1 MSPQGIRDAVA
12 TGLDTY
18 LNDHLAGAFA
28 GRALSRRAAER
39 QRGTDLAPPLERV
52 AKEIREDVRSLEQL
66 MERLGIPRRNQRAM
80 VGELA
85 HAVGRLKFGGVLHRG
100 SAVATLE
107 ELEMLALGIEGK
119 LALWGALRHGA
130 DDDGSLGPELDG
142 LIARARTQRELVEEL
157 RLKAAEAVVRESQ
170 RDTKTRPE
178 QPAAGS

>member
-1 MSPQGIRDAVA
+1 MA

-80 VGELA
+80 IGELA

-119 LALWGALRHGA
+119 LALWGALQHGA
-130 DDDGSLGPELDG
+130 NDDGSLGPELDG

-157 RLKAAEAVVRESQ
+157 RLKAAEAVVRASQ
-170 RDTKTRPE
+170 RDAKTRTG
-178 QPAAGS
+178 QPATDS

>member
-1 MSPQGIRDAVA
+1 VA

-52 AKEIREDVRSLEQL
+52 AKEIREDIRSLEQL

-80 VGELA
+80 IGELA

-100 SAVATLE
+100 SPVATLE
-107 ELEMLALGIEGK
+107 ELETLALGIEGK
-119 LALWGALRHGA
+119 LALWRALRHGA

-142 LIARARTQRELVEEL
+142 LISRARTQRELVEEL
-157 RLKAAEAVVRESQ
+157 RLKAAVAVLRESQ
-170 RDTKTRPE
+170 RDAKTRPG
-178 QPAAGS
+178 QPASGS